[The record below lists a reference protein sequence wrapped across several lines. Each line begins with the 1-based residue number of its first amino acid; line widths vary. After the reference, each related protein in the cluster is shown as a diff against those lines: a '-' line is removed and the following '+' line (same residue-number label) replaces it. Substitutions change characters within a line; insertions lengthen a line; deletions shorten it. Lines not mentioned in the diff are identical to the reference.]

1 MTYSEYIPFQQNAQQ
16 AWGHGGQFGQGGQ
29 GWGHQGGLGQAAFGG
44 QGYGGSGGW
53 QQNYGGAPWQ
63 QRGLSPHE
71 VGEIVRHLAPLLPMI
86 VNQAQQPHAA
96 FGQQNYG
103 GGFGGGWQQGY
114 GGGFGGFG
122 QGQRY
127 LSQHDVGEV
136 VRQILPA
143 LPQIVSMLQGQQQ
156 QGPFGQY
163 GNAMYGGG
171 QHFGGLGS
179 LGQAAYGNMGNAWG
193 GAQRQFGQGDIGEV
207 VRQLSAVL
215 PQVISNLQ
223 AFNQQQQRAG

>member
-44 QGYGGSGGW
+44 QGYGGGGW

-103 GGFGGGWQQGY
+103 GGFGGWQQGY

-122 QGQRY
+122 QGQRS

-171 QHFGGLGS
+171 QQFGGLGS